1 MKFLDAVVSRERTV
15 LTLLVGIMLAGIS
28 SYLSI
33 PIESD
38 PDVSVPVIV
47 VIVPHEG
54 ISPEDSERLL
64 IRPLE
69 LELKTI
75 EGIEELNAYAAEG
88 QGTVVIEFDSSFE
101 PDQAMTDVREAVD
114 RAKIKMPQTAEEPIL
129 NEISASDFP
138 IVTVSV
144 AGEGVDER
152 TIYQSAEVLKRK
164 IESIPGVLEAK
175 LTGAREEVL
184 EAIIDPE
191 QLQRLGISTDELLGA
206 LGRNNRLIAAGS
218 VDTGRGRF
226 AIKIPSVIDTAEDVL
241 SVPLIANADGVITV
255 RDVVTLRRTF
265 KDASGFTR
273 ANGAPAMAIEVSKRS
288 GTSLIDVVDRV
299 KEVVESEKRRLPQAL
314 AINYLADQAPETR
327 SQIETLQGN
336 ISTAMFLVLTVVV
349 AAVGV
354 RSGLLVAFGIPF
366 SFLFAFIFVNALGY
380 TYNFMVMFGCC

>member
-1 MKFLDAVVSRERTV
+1 MSFLDAVVSRERTV
-15 LTLLVGIMLAGIS
+15 LTLLAGIMLAGIS

-38 PDVSVPVIV
+38 PDVSVPIIV
-47 VIVPHEG
+47 VVVPHEG

-69 LELKTI
+69 VELKSV

-88 QGTVVIEFDSSFE
+88 QGTLVIEFDSTFE

-114 RAKIKMPQTAEEPIL
+114 RAKVKLPQTAEEPIL

-138 IVTVSV
+138 IITVGI

-152 TIYQSAEVLKRK
+152 TIYRSAERLRTE
-164 IESIPGVLEAK
+164 IEGVPGVLEAK

-184 EAIIDPE
+184 EATIDPE
-191 QLQRLGISTDELLGA
+191 QLQRLGLSTDDLLQA
-206 LGRNNRLIAAGS
+206 LARNNRLIAAGS

-241 SVPLIANADGVITV
+241 SVPLIATSEGVISV

-265 KDASGFTR
+265 KDPTGFTR

-288 GTSLIDVVDRV
+288 GTSLIGVIDRV
-299 KEVVESEKRRLPQAL
+299 KEVVASEQKRLLKRFGSVTSQTKHLRLAAKSRRSK
-314 AINYLADQAPETR
+314 AI
-327 SQIETLQGN
+327 SQRRCFWCSPWWLQPW
-336 ISTAMFLVLTVVV
+336 A
-349 AAVGV
+349 
-354 RSGLLVAFGIPF
+354 
-366 SFLFAFIFVNALGY
+366 
-380 TYNFMVMFGCC
+380 